1 MTISLSSALADSA
14 LECVLRLAFIVA
26 VAHIEVD
33 ASGVED
39 QFVILQVNYH
49 QFELAEKV
57 HAQQTVSFLSQAF
70 GEGAHVHRHNFVIA
84 PGDGPHLQ
92 RGPGENSRTGKAGTL
107 AGGYDVV

>member
-57 HAQQTVSFLSQAF
+57 H
-70 GEGAHVHRHNFVIA
+70 
-84 PGDGPHLQ
+84 P
-92 RGPGENSRTGKAGTL
+92 
-107 AGGYDVV
+107 